1 MKSIQLTE
9 NFNLKEFHCKDGSV
23 VPESLM
29 GKVKELAENLQVLRD
44 YLQKPI
50 TINSAYRSEK
60 HNEKIGGKERS
71 FHLLGMAA
79 DITVSGYSSAEIY
92 AAITALIRQGKMKEG
107 GIGYYQNFVHYDIR
121 GWYSR
126 W

>member
-1 MKSIQLTE
+1 MKAVQLTE
-9 NFNLKEFHCKDGSV
+9 NFNLKEFHCKDGSE

-44 YLQKPI
+44 YLKKPI
-50 TINSAYRSEK
+50 HINSAYRSVK
-60 HNEKIGGKERS
+60 HNKKIGGKEKS
-71 FHLLGMAA
+71 FHLLAMAA
-79 DITVSGYSSAEIY
+79 DITVPGKSSAEIY